1 MAYLEKSGKTKRLS
15 NSFNTDFFSLKVLNS
30 CELQSKELTS
40 ENNKEFSKAK
50 RYITQLEKRI
60 RELESFIQNW
70 HETDGE

>member
-1 MAYLEKSGKTKRLS
+1 MEYWVKQLEKEFANDNNPTKEAIILHVKRL
-15 NSFNTDFFSLKVLNS
+15 
-30 CELQSKELTS
+30 E